1 MQLNFFSQWNL
12 TQKKNKHNLHAV
24 SKALALLLARAHEE
38 IINVKCLVHTFF
50 LICCWKKNKN
60 KTKQNK
66 KTGQLC
72 KRYSLT
78 QGTQMTELSTEKT
91 SSKLHQSLK
100 ASDPELG
107 FSRSVDTVSVSI
119 MIWVIL
125 FTTINRAW
133 AVEKRGKWAIFTRY

>member
-38 IINVKCLVHTFF
+38 ILNVKCLVHTFF
-50 LICCWKKNKN
+50 LICCWKKKQKN
-60 KTKQNK
+60 SATLQTIQFNPRHPDDRAVNREAF
-66 KTGQLC
+66 G
-72 KRYSLT
+72 
-78 QGTQMTELSTEKT
+78 
-91 SSKLHQSLK
+91 KLHQSLK

-119 MIWVIL
+119 MI
-125 FTTINRAW
+125 
-133 AVEKRGKWAIFTRY
+133 